1 MDLLIGVSLVLG
13 VMILIHEWGHF
24 IAARMFGVRV
34 DVFSIGFGPRL
45 FGWKSGHTDYRI
57 SIIPLGGYVRM
68 AGQDPTEIDS
78 PSRWSATRAAAAE
91 AETPGKVGDA
101 IQTATEVAT
110 GERLSPGMEAAA
122 NSGYLRGNEQL
133 GGFGAGAPDDLM
145 SKPRW
150 QRAVISA
157 AGPIVNLVFP
167 VLLLTVYYV
176 AIGIPYPLFEDKPV
190 VVTAVPSNSA
200 ATHAGLAA
208 GDRVI
213 AINGQQIPNWAEAA
227 KAVALTEPNT
237 KASVEVESA
246 GQKKTLEIPIGAQK
260 DTEQVLGFAPMK
272 PVLEDVAPGMPAS
285 RGGLKEG
292 DLIVAVDGQPIQW
305 WGQFTERVRGSE
317 GKALS
322 LDIDRKGQP
331 MHLVVTPQSGATER
345 GESVYQIGV
354 QVHDDTAY
362 RRVAFGESVKFAATN
377 TYDTIDSTIGVV
389 GKLFSGRVSVKQLQS
404 VVGISRAAGQA
415 VHRGVWAVITLM
427 VLISVN
433 LGILNLLPIPI
444 LDGGN
449 ILLLAIEG
457 GLRRD
462 LSMAFKERFVQV
474 GLVFLLVLFAIVMYN
489 DVARLF
495 HS

>member
-24 IAARMFGVRV
+24 IAARLFGVRV

-68 AGQDPTEIDS
+68 AGQDPTDIDS
-78 PSRWSATRAAAAE
+78 SSRWSGSQAEAPGKVADAIQDAAE
-91 AETPGKVGDA
+91 A
-101 IQTATEVAT
+101 AT
-110 GERLSPGMEAAA
+110 GDKLSPAMEAAA
-122 NSGYLRGNEQL
+122 KSGYLRGSEQL
-133 GGFGAGAPDDLM
+133 GGSGTGAPDELM

-157 AGPIVNLVFP
+157 AGPAVNLVFP
-167 VLLLTVYYV
+167 ILLLTVYFV

-190 VVTAVPSNSA
+190 VVTAVPPNSA
-200 ATHAGLAA
+200 AARAGLAS

-213 AINGQQIPNWAEAA
+213 AINGEQNPDWTEAA
-227 KAVALTEPNT
+227 KLVTAAEANT
-237 KASVEVESA
+237 RVSVEVENA
-246 GQKKTLEIPIGAQK
+246 GQKRTLEIPVGTQK

-305 WGQFTERVRGSE
+305 WGQFTERVRGSG

-322 LDIDRKGQP
+322 LDIQRKGQP
-331 MHLVVTPQSGATER
+331 IHLVVTPQAGTNER

-354 QVHDDTAY
+354 QVHEETAF
-362 RRVAFGESVKFAATN
+362 RRVAFGEGLKFAAAK
-377 TYDTIDSTIGVV
+377 TYETIDDTIGVV

-415 VHRGVWAVITLM
+415 VHKGAQAVISLM

-462 LSMAFKERFVQV
+462 LSLAFKERFVQV